1 MKGKL
6 LIIDSTRHYGKILL
20 ADGRES
26 AVKSFPATYE
36 SCDIVEVKFINDDPS
51 KDIVTMV
58 AEAEGS
64 FYGCLLLPSRD
75 GKVYRSIITTY
86 PTLIG
91 LVSYSPNAL
100 SFAPSQKSQN
110 VKFRISKDHNGK
122 LSACEIK
129 PVVEDESY
137 RCTTPVFGRIFEQ
150 TRSISEGYV
159 KQVVKEKEIPADY
172 AEGVISELR
181 IKNQGLE
188 NEFVYGFIKEIES
201 GNRIYFTSD
210 NYKRFYGKQPS
221 TGDQTRFIIN
231 RSEHG
236 YRVSRFCSEPPK
248 GILPQNLQ
256 YCIIKLGDGDYR
268 VPLTDYLKVYDKEPS
283 IGDIVN
289 GISSDHSIELTAD
302 TQTALKTHIFTLAK
316 PRSNDVQT
324 GFIESYNSDRGFGFV
339 RLDSDNT
346 TAFFHFSVYQEDLG
360 LMPTNGNRVNVSVRT
375 DEKTGKLKIQ
385 KFHRPVE
392 FDCKE
397 SQYNDFGSP
406 SIDELYV
413 AYIDSDNQVKEISRA
428 NLEQLPLAVAY
439 YKSETKEKRYLME
452 AVETMI
458 RHRFCDQ
465 KITLDKL
472 ISDRF
477 RLLNELIRE
486 SAENNFS
493 FELDEFQYKLQ
504 MLKYDQKK
512 LTSCTNGE
520 KASLIMLSDV
530 SVTEMNMIDTGWE
543 FINRDPEIVLAALE
557 KGWDVAIDDRPGK
570 VDAVTST
577 SKWDIDMRDLKDI
590 LPFDRTQAYFDITL

>member
-36 SCDIVEVKFINDDPS
+36 SGDIVEVKFVNDDPN
-51 KDIVTMV
+51 KDVVTMV
-58 AEAEGS
+58 AEAEGD
-64 FYGCLLLPSRD
+64 FYGSLLLPSKD
-75 GKVYRSIITTY
+75 GRVYRSIITTY

-91 LVSYSPNAL
+91 LVTYSPNEL
-100 SFAPSQKSQN
+100 SFTPSQKSQN
-110 VKFRISKDHNGK
+110 VTFRIRKDQNGN
-122 LSACEIK
+122 LSAYNIK
-129 PVVEDESY
+129 LVEEGESY
-137 RCTTPVFGRIFEQ
+137 RCTTPVFGRIFGQ
-150 TRSISEGYV
+150 TRSISDGYV
-159 KQVVKEKEIPADY
+159 KQVVKDKEIPANY
-172 AEGVISELR
+172 TEGVISELR
-181 IKNQGLE
+181 IKNQGLD
-188 NEFVYGFIKEIES
+188 NEFVYGFIKDKTS
-201 GNRIYFTSD
+201 GNRVYFTAD
-210 NYKRFYGKQPS
+210 NYMRFYGKQPS
-221 TGDQTRFIIN
+221 TGDQARLIIN

-236 YRVSRFCSEPPK
+236 YRVSRFCTEPPK

-256 YCIIKLGDGDYR
+256 FCIIKLGDGDYR
-268 VPLTDYLKVYDKEPS
+268 VPFTDYLKVYGKEPS

-289 GISSDHSIELTAD
+289 GTRSGHTIELVAD
-302 TQTALKTHIFTLAK
+302 PLATLKAYRFTLAK

-439 YKSETKEKRYLME
+439 YKSDIKDKHYLLN
-452 AVETMI
+452 AIDTMI
-458 RHRFCDQ
+458 QHRFHDQ

-472 ISDRF
+472 IDDRI

-486 SAENNFS
+486 SAENNLS
-493 FELDEFQYKLQ
+493 FRLDEFQHKLQ
-504 MLKYDQKK
+504 MLKYDPKK

-520 KASLIMLSDV
+520 KTSSVMLSDV
-530 SVTEMNMIDTGWE
+530 SVPELNTIETGWE
-543 FINRDPEIVLAALE
+543 FIHYDPEIVLTVLE
-557 KGWDVAIDDRPGK
+557 KVWDVAIADSSEN
-570 VDAVTST
+570 VDAVTT
-577 SKWDIDMRDLKDI
+577 NSKWDIDMIELKDI
-590 LPFDRTQAYFDITL
+590 LPFERTQAYFDITL